1 MKWPLFTTTRQ
12 LKKAL
17 KKCQEELEA
26 QAWGINK
33 TNDAIKLLYKELAE
47 KNKKLQELDQLKSDF
62 VSTVSH
68 ELRTPLTTMK
78 EFASIIADEIPG
90 KLNDEQK
97 EYVGIIKGNIDRLA
111 RLINDL
117 LDISKIEAGKLELR
131 KKFVNIVNLAED
143 VVLILKPKADE
154 KDISLKTSFQGALP
168 EVYIDPDKIIQVFT
182 NLIGNAI
189 KFTPRNG
196 EIVVELIDKSEEVE
210 CRVTDT
216 GVGISP
222 ENLEKVFKRF
232 QQFNREAGAGAKG
245 TGLGLAITKE
255 LVNTHNGEIWVES
268 QPGKGT
274 KFAFT
279 LPKHTA
285 AAKGLY
291 RGDSNG

>member
-17 KKCQEELEA
+17 KKCQDELEA
-26 QAWGINK
+26 YVWGCKKANE
-33 TNDAIKLLYKELAE
+33 AIKLLSKECAE

-68 ELRTPLTTMK
+68 ELRTPLATMK

-97 EYVGIIKGNIDRLA
+97 EYVSIIKGNIDRLT

-117 LDISKIEAGKLELR
+117 LDISKIESGKMEL
-131 KKFVNIVNLAED
+131 KKRLVNIIELTED
-143 VVLILKPKADE
+143 VVLILRPKSDG
-154 KDISLKTSFQGALP
+154 KNISLKTSFQKP
-168 EVYIDPDKIIQVFT
+168 MPQIYIDPDKIIQVFT

-189 KFTPRNG
+189 KFTPNNG
-196 EIVVELIDKSEEVE
+196 EIVVELIDKPEEVE

-216 GVGISP
+216 GAGILP
-222 ENLEKVFKRF
+222 ENLENVFKRF

-255 LVNTHNGEIWVES
+255 LVNAHNGEVWVES

-285 AAKGLY
+285 AAKGLH
-291 RGDSNG
+291 